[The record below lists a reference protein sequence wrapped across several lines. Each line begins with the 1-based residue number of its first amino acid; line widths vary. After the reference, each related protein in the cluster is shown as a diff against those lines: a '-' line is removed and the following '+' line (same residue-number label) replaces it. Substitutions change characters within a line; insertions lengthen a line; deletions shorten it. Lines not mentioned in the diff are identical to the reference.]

1 MKSTITDKLVKDH
14 KTEVEEALT
23 KLENLINPNT
33 PVLTSEERS
42 FYGKGGGDSNKLL
55 VDDVKTLSTTQPQLN
70 SPLIDWTEF
79 NTDNAAGIAL
89 GQWIDRL
96 KAMVYKLE
104 SAKMMHEYDNY
115 MDAIDQYAHLDYLSR
130 NNVQGA
136 AEAHAKL
143 KEHFKR
149 AKAKTEAPKK

>member
-1 MKSTITDKLVKDH
+1 MKNTISDKLVKDH
-14 KTEVEEALT
+14 KTEIESALT
-23 KLENLINPNT
+23 TMENAINPNT
-33 PVLTSEERS
+33 PVNSTEERTL
-42 FYGKGGGDSNKLL
+42 YGRGSGGANKLM
-55 VDDVKTLSTTQPQLN
+55 VDDVKTLSLTQPQLN

-115 MDAIDQYAHLDYLSR
+115 MDAIDQYSHLDYLSR

-136 AEAHAKL
+136 VEAHAKL

-149 AKAKTEAPKK
+149 AKAKVEAPKK

>member
-14 KTEVEEALT
+14 KAEIEAAIT
-23 KLENLINPNT
+23 ALENLINPNT

-55 VDDVKTLSTTQPQLN
+55 VDDVKTLSQTQPQLN

-79 NTDNAAGIAL
+79 NSDNAAVSTCKS
-89 GQWIDRL
+89 WIGR
-96 KAMVYKLE
+96 MESIVYKLE
-104 SAKMMHEYDNY
+104 SARMMHDYDNY
-115 MDAIDQYAHLDYLSR
+115 MDAIDQYSHLDYLSR

-136 AEAHAKL
+136 AEAHKLL

-149 AKAKTEAPKK
+149 AKAKTETIKK